1 VVSRWSPIQHLAAR
15 TAVVTLALLAL
26 AAGAATEREALH
38 QQFRLNTALLPFSI
52 TAERRLRQVDAE
64 TWQMELVASHLIGT
78 IRERTR
84 FTWAGCVPVTKEYRY
99 TREGLGQ
106 KREAHVRLDRKAGL
120 AHVQH
125 SHKDYLTYPVSAA
138 TTDKLSLTLALQC
151 LLRHGRTDLVLDVAE
166 ERGVRRHRYR
176 VEGEEMLQIP
186 GGTVRTV
193 RVVRDRGDDS
203 NRKTRLW
210 FAVEHDHSL
219 VRLVQEEEGKRHE
232 LVIRA
237 R

>member
-1 VVSRWSPIQHLAAR
+1 
-15 TAVVTLALLAL
+15 VTLTLLPM
-26 AAGAATEREALH
+26 AAGAATEREPLH
-38 QQFRLNTALLPFSI
+38 QQFHLNTAVLPFSI
-52 TAERRLRQVDAE
+52 TADRRLRQIDGE
-64 TWQMELVASHLIGT
+64 TWLMELVASHLLGT
-78 IRERTR
+78 IREQTR
-84 FTWAGCVPVTKEYRY
+84 FTWAGYVPVTEEYRY
-99 TREGLGQ
+99 SREGLGQ
-106 KREAHVRLDRKAGL
+106 KREAHVRLDRDAGL
-120 AHVQH
+120 AHVQR
-125 SHKDYLTYPVSAA
+125 SHKDDLTFPVSAA

-151 LLRHGRTDLVLDVAE
+151 MLRHGRTDLVLDVAE

-203 NRKTRLW
+203 DRETRLW

-237 R
+237 L